1 MSQPHPESARI
12 LEKPTLLKRIGYA
25 LIVVA
30 LVFLMLITTSDV
42 LYSPLVAVY
51 SYGLI
56 IGGFVL
62 VLVNKIVES
71 RLHRRLRHSTVYCL
85 KCGWTGSGTR
95 WYKSESCPEC
105 DAEQVILL
113 ESHPDSADS

>member
-1 MSQPHPESARI
+1 MPERRALDARI

-30 LVFLMLITTSDV
+30 LVFLMLITTSSV
-42 LYSPLVAVY
+42 LYSSLVAVY

-62 VLVNKIVES
+62 VLVNKILENRLRK
-71 RLHRRLRHSTVYCL
+71 RLHHSTVYCL
-85 KCGWTGSGTR
+85 KCGWSGSGTDWFR
-95 WYKSESCPEC
+95 SESCPEC
-105 DAEQVILL
+105 DAEEVILR
-113 ESHPDSADS
+113 

>member
-1 MSQPHPESARI
+1 MPERRALDARI

-30 LVFLMLITTSDV
+30 LVFLMLITTSSV

-62 VLVNKIVES
+62 VLVNKILENRLRK
-71 RLHRRLRHSTVYCL
+71 RLHYSKVCCL
-85 KCGWTGSGTR
+85 KCGWSGSGSD
-95 WYKSESCPEC
+95 WFKSEACPEC
-105 DAEQVILL
+105 DSEEVILV
-113 ESHPDSADS
+113 